1 MRLSELKGIGEKT
14 EELFG
19 KLGVESVEDLLE
31 FYPRDFETFSE
42 PVTIAEIG
50 FKTFASVRGFFLAEP
65 YQRRSGKL
73 KITTAVLK
81 DVVGKSLRVTW
92 FNAPYMMN
100 NIETGREYILRG
112 RISRKRGAIVLD
124 QPKVYDPAEYAAKR
138 QKMQPVYPLTKG
150 LSNNLIIKAISQAME
165 TRAFEECAKREY
177 IPEAIRD
184 RLGLPDK
191 QTAVRNMHFPESREA
206 FEDARRRAAFEEI
219 FLFILTMKKQGDH
232 IRSQSRFIIH
242 DDPRTAAFL
251 SELPFELTDAQRRVI
266 SEISADMS
274 SGLVMNRLIQGDVGS
289 GKTIVA
295 IAACM
300 NAAFSGLQSAFMA
313 PTEVLAAQHFET
325 ITGLFKKY
333 GIDLRVGLLTG
344 SMTALEKK
352 VVYDALED
360 GRLDIVVG
368 THALFQEK
376 VTYRD
381 LGLIIT
387 DEQHRFGIR
396 QRQALSEK
404 GDLPH
409 MVVMSATPIPRTL
422 ALIIY
427 GDMDVSVIDSVP
439 ARRKPIKN
447 AVIDDSYKENAYR
460 LIERE
465 VLKGRQA
472 YIICPLV
479 EFSEGL
485 DAQNVEDYTQM
496 LREVLREDI
505 TIGML
510 HGQMKSSKK
519 NEIMESFAAGRIQ
532 VLVSTTVV
540 EVGVDVPNATVMMIE
555 DANRFGLAALHQ
567 LRGRVGR
574 GDEQSYCIF
583 VCNNGSKEAASRL
596 EILKS
601 SNNGFEIAARDL
613 ELRGPGELLGIR
625 QSGELSFNN
634 FDLYRDADL
643 ASLAAEAVS
652 DVLEGKAVI
661 TPSERELLD
670 RKTTIDKGSIIL

>member
-1 MRLSELKGIGEKT
+1 MRLSELKGIGAKT
-14 EELFG
+14 EELFR

-31 FYPRDFETFSE
+31 FYPRDFEVYAE
-42 PVTIAEIG
+42 PVSIAEIG
-50 FKTFASVRGFFLAEP
+50 YRTFASVRGSFLQPP

-81 DVVGKSLRVTW
+81 DAVGKSLRVTW

-100 NIETGREYILRG
+100 NIEAGKEYILRG
-112 RISRKRGAIVLD
+112 RINRKRGILTLD
-124 QPKVYDPAEYAAKR
+124 QPRVFEPDEYR
-138 QKMQPVYPLTKG
+138 QKMDLMQPVYPLTKG
-150 LSNNLIIKAISQAME
+150 LSNNLIIKAVTQAIR
-165 TRAFEECAKREY
+165 TSAFEECVRREY
-177 IPEAIRD
+177 VPADVRN
-184 RLGLPDK
+184 RYHLLDK
-191 QTAVRNMHFPESREA
+191 QDAVRYMHFPETRED
-206 FEDARRRAAFEEI
+206 FEAARKRAAFEEI
-219 FLFILTMKKQGDH
+219 FLFVLTMKRSGDH
-232 IRSQSRFIIH
+232 IKSDSTFHIAP
-242 DDPRTAAFL
+242 DARTESFL
-251 SELPFELTDAQRRVI
+251 SGLPFELTDAQKKVI
-266 SEISADMS
+266 TEINADMS

-295 IAACM
+295 LSACM
-300 NAAFSGLQSAFMA
+300 NAGFAGVQSAFMA

-325 ITGLFKKY
+325 FTRLFKEH
-333 GIDLRVGLLTG
+333 GIDLHVGLLTG

-376 VTYRD
+376 VRYRN

-404 GDLPH
+404 GELPH
-409 MVVMSATPIPRTL
+409 MIVMSATPIPRTL

-427 GDMDVSVIDSVP
+427 GDMDVSVIDTVP
-439 ARRKPIKN
+439 ALRKPIKN

-465 VLKGRQA
+465 VRKGRQA

-479 EFSEGL
+479 EFSEGV
-485 DAQNVEDYTQM
+485 DAQNVEDYTEM
-496 LREVLREDI
+496 LRDVMPEDI

-510 HGQMKSSKK
+510 HGQMKNAKK
-519 NEIMESFAAGRIQ
+519 NEIMESFASGRIQ

-574 GDEQSYCIF
+574 GADQSYCMF
-583 VCNNGSKEAASRL
+583 VCNNGSKEAMQRL
-596 EILKS
+596 EILKE
-601 SNNGFEIAARDL
+601 SNNGFEIAAKDL

-625 QSGELSFNN
+625 QSGELSFNS
-634 FDLYRDADL
+634 FDLYKDADL
-643 ASLAAEAVS
+643 ASLAAEAAG
-652 DVLEGKAVI
+652 DIIEGRIHLNDQEK
-661 TPSERELLD
+661 ELLD
-670 RKTTIDKGSIIL
+670 SRTVIDEGSIIL